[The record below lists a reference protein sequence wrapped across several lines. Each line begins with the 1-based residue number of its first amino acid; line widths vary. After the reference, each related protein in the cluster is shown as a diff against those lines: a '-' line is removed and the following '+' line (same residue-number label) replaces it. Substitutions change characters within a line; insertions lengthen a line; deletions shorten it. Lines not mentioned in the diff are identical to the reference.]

1 MQVAPKNGALIILS
15 SSRSPASS
23 GQLSTSPWPLD
34 RSKDG
39 LFESTHQSGKGIRV
53 DPGVGAVMTW
63 TEALL
68 ADEVI
73 NLRLSS
79 GHGLVD
85 SWAEEAGDR
94 EEDRIINAHFSERL
108 PSLVDVRGAPSE
120 A

>member
-1 MQVAPKNGALIILS
+1 
-15 SSRSPASS
+15 
-23 GQLSTSPWPLD
+23 
-34 RSKDG
+34 
-39 LFESTHQSGKGIRV
+39 
-53 DPGVGAVMTW
+53 MTW